1 MTKKELLELIK
12 DVNDTEEIRFRPA
25 YRNDTLELRSVQIVR
40 GAVLISDQKEF
51 FTHEEA
57 LNYADSHKCGGC
69 HDCYQC
75 GYVTFVKGETCLDVY
90 VERNFDKVEKDNN
103 TFYKL
108 RLPENNGF
116 R

>member
-12 DVNDTEEIRFRPA
+12 NVKEEDEIRFRPA
-25 YRNDTLELRSVQIVR
+25 YRNDTLELRSIKIVR
-40 GAVLISDQKEF
+40 GAVLLSDQKEF

-57 LNYADSHKCGGC
+57 LSYAGSHKCGGC

-75 GYVTFVKGETCLDVY
+75 GYITFQKGETCSDVY
-90 VERNFDKVEKDNN
+90 VEHNFDKVEKDNN

-108 RLPENNGF
+108 RLPENNSF